1 MVLRLLTYL
10 FFGLPVLAG
19 RLVVDIF
26 FLIWDDFKLTPIKQ
40 QQQFEGCSLHGEVV
54 QLIMRILEEKI
65 NHKNIYESCPTREIL
80 IELRSQMG
88 IKLTYNDICSM
99 TYTFANKRPPLQM
112 LLSAADKSSPK
123 LEQFAMA
130 KEYLL

>member
-1 MVLRLLTYL
+1 
-10 FFGLPVLAG
+10 
-19 RLVVDIF
+19 
-26 FLIWDDFKLTPIKQ
+26 
-40 QQQFEGCSLHGEVV
+40 
-54 QLIMRILEEKI
+54 MRILEEKI

-99 TYTFANKRPPLQM
+99 TYTFANKRPPIQM
-112 LLSAADKSSPK
+112 LLSAADKNSPK